1 MYANADATLVCY
13 SVHATQVGVGPQQ
26 LLIPKW
32 QGGGVDVT
40 NLRVSCE
47 IPPIGSVGDLSAF
60 MVDDAVGLMNAIVA
74 AQNFS
79 QLSQATIAIRQN
91 ITLSN
96 LYDPH
101 QPLRPQLP
109 IAINLTIMAADVT
122 VQTIIDWNLVLW
134 VFSIYS
140 PTVTLT
146 FRSLFMMNISPVRGL
161 VVPNMGYLPLLSVPF
176 WAVW

>member
-1 MYANADATLVCY
+1 MLLFLCVFCHAN
-13 SVHATQVGVGPQQ
+13 QVGVTLQQ
-26 LLIPKW
+26 LYIPRW

-40 NLRVSCE
+40 NLRVACE
-47 IPPIGSVGDLSAF
+47 IPPFGEPVGDSPAF
-60 MVDDAVGLMNAIVA
+60 MVDDAVGLVNAIVA

-79 QLSQATIAIRQN
+79 QLSRATIFVRQN
-91 ITLSN
+91 ITFSD

-109 IAINLTIMAADVT
+109 IAINLTIIPADVT

-161 VVPNMGYLPLLSVPF
+161 IVPNMGYLPLLSVPF
-176 WAVW
+176 WTVW